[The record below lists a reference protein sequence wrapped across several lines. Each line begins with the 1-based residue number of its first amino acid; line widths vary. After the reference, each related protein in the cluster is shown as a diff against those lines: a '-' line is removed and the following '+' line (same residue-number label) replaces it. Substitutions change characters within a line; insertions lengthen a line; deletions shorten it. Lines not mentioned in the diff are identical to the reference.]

1 MSENNIL
8 EPLVDSLVTVTRQT
22 GSLLWRA
29 GCKAINYK
37 SKEELIHE
45 EELRKEKAIAFEKAQ
60 KEKRELEIENKNKI
74 EVNGEEYDFN
84 NLFFNCGLKNKL
96 KDMPI
101 LENTK
106 EYNTVNIFSFKLPV
120 GVTASLVREKLEHIA
135 DFFEVPQMN
144 IKIQKKNGL
153 MDIIVSKEDIYKK
166 TFNYI
171 SIPKTKDLKMPVGH
185 FINQDYMEKLLVVD
199 LSNDNT
205 PHAFIAST
213 TGGGKS
219 NFISVAVLNWVM
231 TKTPEEITIFLIDGK
246 GGTDYAPFL
255 KAPHIYHNSCFFAPD
270 DVIAI
275 LEQANKEIKLR
286 NAIFKD
292 SKVKNFKEYNDKRG
306 HMPHHVIIFDEY
318 AVYSSN
324 SKEYNRI
331 QAEVKT
337 ICSTGRSAGVH
348 IIVCTQD
355 GRQAILDSFVKYNMP
370 LKIGFKCDNAQHSKN
385 VCGFEGLETINQIGV
400 GRIYGL
406 SIDTEYIQFKTML
419 APDSDEIRGMID
431 KAYPKKENSKSNVV
445 DLTFRRLLAGEE
457 EDDETELIGYSD
469 ESGEFIFL
477 GEECED

>member
-1 MSENNIL
+1 MSDNNIL
-8 EPLVDSLVTVTRQT
+8 EPLVDSLVTVTKQT
-22 GSLLWRA
+22 GSLVWRA
-29 GCKAINYK
+29 GCKALNYK
-37 SKEELIHE
+37 SKEDLAYE
-45 EELRKEKAIAFEKAQ
+45 EEIRKERVIAFEKAQ
-60 KEKRELEIENKNKI
+60 KEKKELEIENCNKI
-74 EVNGEEYDFN
+74 SLHGVEYDFN

-96 KDMPI
+96 KDMPV
-101 LENTK
+101 LEDIK
-106 EYNTVNIFSFKLPV
+106 EYNTVDIFSFKLPV
-120 GVTASLVREKLEHIA
+120 GVTVSLVREKLEHLA

-144 IKIQKKNGL
+144 IKLQKKNGL
-153 MDIIVSKEDIYKK
+153 MDIIVSKEDVYKK
-166 TFNYI
+166 TFKYT
-171 SIPKTKDLKMPVGH
+171 SIPKSTDLKMPVGH

-219 NFISVAVLNWVM
+219 NFISVAVLNWIM
-231 TKTPEEITIFLIDGK
+231 TKTPEEISIFLIDGK

-255 KAPHIYHNSCFFAPD
+255 KAPHIYRNSCFFAPD

-286 NAIFKD
+286 NAVFK
-292 SKVKNFKEYNDKRG
+292 KNRVKNFKEYNDKRG
-306 HMPHHVIIFDEY
+306 HMPHHVIVFDEY
-318 AVYSSN
+318 AVYSSDN
-324 SKEYNRI
+324 KLYNRI

-337 ICSTGRSAGVH
+337 ICSTGRSAGIH

-419 APDSDEIRGMID
+419 APDSDEIRNMID
-431 KAYPKKENSKSNVV
+431 KAYPVKEADKEESNEEK
-445 DLTFRRLLAGEE
+445 LQRLLLEDA
-457 EDDETELIGYSD
+457 EDDETELIMFTGND
-469 ESGEFIFL
+469 GELIFL

>member
-1 MSENNIL
+1 MSDNNIL
-8 EPLVDSLVTVTRQT
+8 EPLVDSLVAVTKQT
-22 GSLLWRA
+22 GSLVWKA
-29 GCKAINYK
+29 GCKALNYK
-37 SKEELIHE
+37 TRDEIVYEA
-45 EELRKEKAIAFEKAQ
+45 ELRRERAIEFERTQ
-60 KEKRELEIENKNKI
+60 KEKREQEVENRNK
-74 EVNGEEYDFN
+74 VSLNNTDYDFN

-96 KDMPI
+96 KDMPV
-101 LENTK
+101 LEDVK

-120 GVTASLVREKLEHIA
+120 GVTVSLVREKLEHLA

-144 IKIQKKNGL
+144 IKLQKKNGL
-153 MDIIVSKEDIYKK
+153 MDVIVSKEDVYKK
-166 TFNYI
+166 TFKYT
-171 SIPKTKDLKMPVGH
+171 SIPKSTDLKMPVGH

-219 NFISVAVLNWVM
+219 NFISVAVLNWIM
-231 TKTPEEITIFLIDGK
+231 TKTPEEISLFLIDGK

-255 KAPHIYHNSCFFAPD
+255 KAPHIYRNSCFFAPD

-286 NAIFKD
+286 NATFKN
-292 SKVKNFKEYNDKRG
+292 SRVKNFKEYNDKRG

-318 AVYSSN
+318 AVYSSD
-324 SKEYNRI
+324 SKLYNRI

-419 APDSDEIRGMID
+419 APDSDEIRAMID
-431 KAYPKKENSKSNVV
+431 KAYPTKEDSKSNVV
-445 DLTFRRLLAGEE
+445 DLTFRRLLAEEE

-469 ESGEFIFL
+469 ENGEFIFL